1 MRLLKSSLL
10 TFILSFPF
18 LIITSTASPT
28 DYPNHDKR
36 QQTLP
41 SHPLSVEIIFEFP
54 RGTWIENLAIRS
66 NGLILANL
74 LSAPEIYQVD
84 PKTRTASLAAKIPA
98 ATGLL
103 GIAEIEKGVYYVVA
117 GNYSLATLTTNAGT
131 FSVWRVDVNTF
142 KPNQTLAKVE
152 KVVDLPQAQ
161 FLNGAT
167 VLSRKEGTLLVADS
181 ALGSVFRVNTRSKEV
196 NVVIKD
202 PLFDITPASSAQ
214 VGLNG
219 LKYSRNGELFF
230 TNTNQGLLGKI
241 SIQPDGTPKAKGE
254 VLSRGVASADDFAI
268 GRKGGFFVA
277 QNLRNQLSFVP
288 PGGGN
293 ATVLVGAND
302 RPGLKGPTSAA
313 IGKGKGKLG
322 RWSLYV
328 GTNGGTLNYL
338 SRNFTAGGT
347 ISRVDIEKFY

>member
-1 MRLLKSSLL
+1 MRLFKSSLL
-10 TFILSFPF
+10 TFILSPPLL
-18 LIITSTASPT
+18 LISTSTASPT
-28 DYPNHDKR
+28 DYHNHDK
-36 QQTLP
+36 QQSLP
-41 SHPLSVEIIFEFP
+41 FLPLPVKIIHEFP

-84 PKTRTASLAAKIPA
+84 PTTGAVSLATKIPA

-103 GIAEIEKGVYYVVA
+103 GIAEIEKDVYYVVA
-117 GNYSLATLTTNAGT
+117 GNYSVATLTAKAGT

-142 KPNQTLAKVE
+142 KPNKTLAKVE

-167 VLSRKEGTLLVADS
+167 VLSRREGTLLVADS
-181 ALGSVFRVNTRSKEV
+181 ALGSVFRVNTRSTEV
-196 NVVIKD
+196 KVVIKD
-202 PLFDITPASSAQ
+202 PLFDITPASP
-214 VGLNG
+214 VELGLNG
-219 LKYSRNGELFF
+219 LSYRKGELFF

-241 SIQPDGTPKAKGE
+241 SIQPDGTPKAKAE
-254 VLSRGVASADDFAI
+254 VLSRGVALVDDFAV
-268 GRKGGFFVA
+268 GGKGGYFVT
-277 QNLRNQLSFVP
+277 QDVPNQLSFVP

-293 ATVLVGAND
+293 ASVLVGTND

-322 RWSLYV
+322 RGGLYI
-328 GTNGGTLNYL
+328 GTNGGALNYL
-338 SRNFTAGGT
+338 SGNFTVGGT